1 MRSKN
6 RFQSTKGNRRGQVR
20 SILRFTSSS
29 YTLKMMGL
37 FSQEVSQEQSL
48 NMSDSNGELAF
59 DTISNAISDA
69 EGTIT
74 LPLIL
79 VPQEVILPHTIT
91 PLPIDLDEGSTFDAT
106 QNAIENEVTL
116 IYVNQPST
124 FDNSGKIL
132 DQLPRIA
139 TEVAMIDITDAP
151 DHLTFMMAQ
160 GRRRVELIE
169 LVADDPFYQVKARI
183 VEEVFDSEAKLER
196 LRDDALA
203 LVNDIAEL
211 NELIS
216 DDLIDYIHVL
226 EDFSELADMLAS
238 IIPLSVETRQEILNE
253 HRIAERLEL
262 VISLL
267 ENELRSLEVQDDVN
281 SQVQDEFNKLQRE
294 VYLREQMRVIQEEL
308 GESDITEVDAS
319 ALRERILAAK
329 LPDEAHKQAL
339 KEVSRLAIMSPL
351 SPEAGVIRTYLD
363 WILDIPWHTAS
374 KDNLNLRHA
383 EKVLN
388 REHYGLEKIKE
399 RILEHIAVRKL
410 AGSEM
415 KSPILCFVGPPGV
428 GKTSL
433 GKSIAEALG
442 REFVRVSLGGVR
454 DEAEIRGH
462 RRTYIGAMPGR
473 FVQTI
478 KRAGTVNPV
487 FMLDEIDKMSEDYRG
502 DPASALLE
510 VLDPEQ
516 NNEFSDHYLEV
527 PYDLSNVMFIATAND
542 LYPLPEA
549 LEDRMEIIEF
559 RAYTEEEKLEIAKRF
574 LIPKQLRAH
583 GLFRRGITFLDSAIL
598 HIIQHY
604 TLEAGVRNLEREI
617 ANICRKLT
625 KLAALRKKYPKRI
638 TASLV
643 EKYLGPQYILD
654 SQVNKEDSIGVATG
668 LVWTSGGGDIQ
679 LIEASLLPGKG
690 NLTLTGSLGDVLQES
705 AQIAWNYMRSLA
717 DELDVPHDDF
727 DSFDV
732 HIHLPEGAVPKD
744 GPSAGITLATAI
756 ISVFTERKVR
766 SEWAMTGEMTLRGNV
781 LPVGGVK
788 EKVLG
793 ARRRG
798 ITNLILPADNAKD
811 LVDIPKKALRDLN
824 IKLVKHMS
832 EVMDLVLMDTPEE
845 RERDINRQDL
855 VDEEEDTDN

>member
-1 MRSKN
+1 
-6 RFQSTKGNRRGQVR
+6 
-20 SILRFTSSS
+20 
-29 YTLKMMGL
+29 
-37 FSQEVSQEQSL
+37 
-48 NMSDSNGELAF
+48 MSVLLA
-59 DTISNAISDA
+59 
-69 EGTIT
+69 
-74 LPLIL
+74 
-79 VPQEVILPHTIT
+79 
-91 PLPIDLDEGSTFDAT
+91 
-106 QNAIENEVTL
+106 
-116 IYVNQPST
+116 
-124 FDNSGKIL
+124 
-132 DQLPRIA
+132 
-139 TEVAMIDITDAP
+139 
-151 DHLTFMMAQ
+151 
-160 GRRRVELIE
+160 
-169 LVADDPFYQVKARI
+169 
-183 VEEVFDSEAKLER
+183 
-196 LRDDALA
+196 
-203 LVNDIAEL
+203 
-211 NELIS
+211 
-216 DDLIDYIHVL
+216 
-226 EDFSELADMLAS
+226 
-238 IIPLSVETRQEILNE
+238 
-253 HRIAERLEL
+253 
-262 VISLL
+262 
-267 ENELRSLEVQDDVN
+267 
-281 SQVQDEFNKLQRE
+281 
-294 VYLREQMRVIQEEL
+294 
-308 GESDITEVDAS
+308 
-319 ALRERILAAK
+319 
-329 LPDEAHKQAL
+329 
-339 KEVSRLAIMSPL
+339 
-351 SPEAGVIRTYLD
+351 
-363 WILDIPWHTAS
+363 W
-374 KDNLNLRHA
+374 
-383 EKVLN
+383 
-388 REHYGLEKIKE
+388 
-399 RILEHIAVRKL
+399 
-410 AGSEM
+410 
-415 KSPILCFVGPPGV
+415 

-798 ITNLILPADNAKD
+798 ITNLILPSDNAKD

>member
-1 MRSKN
+1 
-6 RFQSTKGNRRGQVR
+6 
-20 SILRFTSSS
+20 
-29 YTLKMMGL
+29 MMGL
-37 FSQEVSQEQSL
+37 FSQEVFHEQSL

-69 EGTIT
+69 EGIIT

-91 PLPIDLDEGSTFDAT
+91 PLSIDFDEGSTLHAT
-106 QNAIENEVTL
+106 QDAIKNEITI

-124 FDNSGKIL
+124 FDATQPIL
-132 DQLPRIA
+132 EQLPRIA
-139 TEVAMIDITDAP
+139 TEVAMVDITDTP
-151 DHLTFMMAQ
+151 DHITFMMAQ
-160 GRRRVELIE
+160 GRRRVELLEI
-169 LVADDPFYQVKARI
+169 VTATPFYKVKARV
-183 VEEVFDSEAKLER
+183 VEEITDNAAKLEL

-203 LVNDIAEL
+203 LLNDIADL
-211 NELIS
+211 NELLS
-216 DDLIDYIHVL
+216 DDLIDYIHMIQ
-226 EDFSELADMLAS
+226 DFSELTDMLAS
-238 IIPLSVETRQEILNE
+238 IIPLSVETRQDILNE
-253 HRIAERLEL
+253 HRVAERLEM

-267 ENELRSLEVQDDVN
+267 DNELRALEVQDDVN

-308 GESDITEVDAS
+308 GESDITEADAS
-319 ALRERILAAK
+319 ALRERILSAK
-329 LPDEAHKQAL
+329 LPEEAHKQAL

-363 WILDIPWHTAS
+363 WMLDLPWHTAS

-383 EKVLN
+383 EKILN

-399 RILEHIAVRKL
+399 RVLEHIAVRKL

-473 FVQTI
+473 FIQTI
-478 KRAGTVNPV
+478 KRAGTINPV

-516 NNEFSDHYLEV
+516 NSEFSDHYLEV

-574 LIPKQLRAH
+574 LIPKQLRSH
-583 GLFRRGITFLDSAIL
+583 GLYRRGITFLDSAIL

-638 TASLV
+638 TANLV

-654 SQVNKEDSIGVATG
+654 SQLNKEDSIGLATG

-717 DELDVPHDDF
+717 DDLDVPHDDF

-766 SEWAMTGEMTLRGNV
+766 SEWAMTGEMTLRGYV

-832 EVMDLVLMDTPEE
+832 EVMELVLMDTPEE
-845 RERDINRQDL
+845 RQRDINRQDL
-855 VDEEEDTDN
+855 VEDEQDTDN

>member
-160 GRRRVELIE
+160 GRRRVELLE
-169 LVADDPFYQVKARI
+169 LVADEPFYQVKARV

-510 VLDPEQ
+510 VLDLEQ

-798 ITNLILPADNAKD
+798 ITNLILPSDNAKD

>member
-1 MRSKN
+1 M
-6 RFQSTKGNRRGQVR
+6 TK
-20 SILRFTSSS
+20 
-29 YTLKMMGL
+29 
-37 FSQEVSQEQSL
+37 
-48 NMSDSNGELAF
+48 SNGELAF
-59 DTISNAISDA
+59 DTISNANPDA
-69 EGTIT
+69 DGFII
-74 LPLIL
+74 LPLAPVIN
-79 VPQEVILPHTIT
+79 EVILPHTIT
-91 PLPIDLDEGSTFDAT
+91 PLSIDYDELFNERAAFH
-106 QNAIENEVTL
+106 AIENKSTL
-116 IYVNQPST
+116 IYSYLPET
-124 FDNSGKIL
+124 MDNTRPILEQISKIS
-132 DQLPRIA
+132 
-139 TEVAMIDITDAP
+139 TEVAMVDITDEP
-151 DHLTFMMAQ
+151 DNITFMMAQ
-160 GRRRVELIE
+160 GRRRVEIVEIIE
-169 LVADDPFYQVKARI
+169 EEPFFLAKARI
-183 VEEVFDSEAKLER
+183 VEEVLENKR
-196 LRDDALA
+196 AARDIRFQALDY
-203 LVNDIAEL
+203 LSDIADL
-211 NELIS
+211 NETLSEDIV
-216 DDLIDYIHVL
+216 DYIQII
-226 EDFSELADMLAS
+226 EDYSELADMLAS
-238 IIPLSVETRQEILNE
+238 IIPLSTKTRQDLLEE
-253 HRIAERLEL
+253 YRIVTRLET
-262 VISLL
+262 VRELL
-267 ENELRSLEVQDDVN
+267 KNAYISLEVRDDVMN
-281 SQVQDEFNKLQRE
+281 QVQDDFNKMQRE

-308 GESDITEVDAS
+308 GESDFEDVDAH
-319 ALRERILAAK
+319 ALRERIIAAE
-329 LPDEAHKQAL
+329 LPAEANKQAL
-339 KEVSRLAIMSPL
+339 REISRLASMSPM
-351 SPEAGVIRTYLD
+351 SPEAGVIRTYIDWFLD
-363 WILDIPWHTAS
+363 LPWHKSS

-410 AGSEM
+410 AGAEM

-473 FVQTI
+473 FIQTI
-478 KRAGTVNPV
+478 KRAGTINPV

-502 DPASALLE
+502 DPAAALLE

-527 PYDLSNVMFIATAND
+527 PYDLSKVMFIATANE

-559 RAYTEEEKLEIAKRF
+559 HAYTEEEKLEIARRF
-574 LIPKQLRAH
+574 LIPKQLKAH
-583 GLFRRGITFLDSAIL
+583 GLSRRGIKFLDSAIL

-617 ANICRKLT
+617 ANVCRKLT
-625 KLAALRKKYPKRI
+625 KLAALKRKYPKRI
-638 TASLV
+638 TANLV
-643 EKYLGPQYILD
+643 EKYLGPQYIID
-654 SQVNKEDSIGVATG
+654 SQINKVDSIGLATG

-690 NLTLTGSLGDVLQES
+690 NLTMTGSLGDVLQES
-705 AQIAWNYMRSLA
+705 AQIAWNYMRYLA

-744 GPSAGITLATAI
+744 GPSAGITLATAV
-756 ISVFTERKVR
+756 ISVFTEQKVR
-766 SEWAMTGEMTLRGNV
+766 SEWAMTGEMTLRGHV

-788 EKVLG
+788 EKVLA

-798 ITNLILPADNAKD
+798 ITNIILPFDNQKD

-824 IKLVKHMS
+824 IVPVKHMS
-832 EVMDLVLMDTPEE
+832 EVMELVLMDAPEE
-845 RERDINRQDL
+845 RERDLNREDLAEDEQDS
-855 VDEEEDTDN
+855 DN

>member
-1 MRSKN
+1 M
-6 RFQSTKGNRRGQVR
+6 T
-20 SILRFTSSS
+20 
-29 YTLKMMGL
+29 
-37 FSQEVSQEQSL
+37 
-48 NMSDSNGELAF
+48 DSNGELAF
-59 DTISNAISDA
+59 DTIPNAVPDA
-69 EGTIT
+69 EGLIT
-74 LPLIL
+74 LTLVL
-79 VPQEVILPHTIT
+79 VPQEIILPHTIT
-91 PLPIDLDEGSTFDAT
+91 PLPIDFDAPL
-106 QNAIENEVTL
+106 NKNAVHDAIENQKTI
-116 IYVNQPST
+116 IYVSQVNDFIASK
-124 FDNSGKIL
+124 SIL
-132 DQLPRIA
+132 EQIPQIA
-139 TEVAMIDITDAP
+139 TEVALLDITDTL
-151 DHLTFMMAQ
+151 DDMTFMMAQ
-160 GRRRVELIE
+160 GRRRVELLE
-169 LVADDPFYQVKARI
+169 MLTEDPFYTVKARVI
-183 VEEVFDSEAKLER
+183 EEVNDSDIKFER
-196 LRDDALA
+196 LRDEALS
-203 LVNDIAEL
+203 LL
-211 NELIS
+211 NEIADLNDLLS
-216 DDLIDYIHVL
+216 DELIDYIHML
-226 EDFSELADMLAS
+226 DDFSELADMLAS
-238 IIPLSVETRQEILNE
+238 ILPLSLETRQEVLDE
-253 HRIAERLEL
+253 LDIAKRLKF

-267 ENELRSLEVQDDVN
+267 DNELRALEVQDDVN
-281 SQVQDEFNKLQRE
+281 SQVQNEFNKMQRE

-308 GESDITEVDAS
+308 GESDISDADAS
-319 ALRERILAAK
+319 TLRERLLKAN
-329 LPDEAHKQAL
+329 LPEEAHKQAL
-339 KEVSRLAIMSPL
+339 KEVSRLSVMSPM
-351 SPEAGVIRTYLD
+351 SPEAGIIRTYLD
-363 WILDIPWHTAS
+363 WMLDLPWHTAS

-388 REHYGLEKIKE
+388 REHFGLEKIKE

-410 AGSEM
+410 AGADM

-442 REFVRVSLGGVR
+442 REFVRISLGGVR

-473 FVQTI
+473 FIQTI

-527 PYDLSNVMFIATAND
+527 PYDLSNVMFIATANE

-583 GLFRRGITFLDSAIL
+583 GLFRRGISFLDSAIL

-625 KLAALRKKYPKRI
+625 KLAALRQKYPKRI
-638 TASLV
+638 TANLV

-654 SQVNKEDSIGVATG
+654 SQVNKEDSIGLATG

-679 LIEASLLPGKG
+679 MIEASLLPGKG

-717 DELDVPHDDF
+717 DKLDVSHDDF
-727 DSFDV
+727 DTYDV

-744 GPSAGITLATAI
+744 GPSAGITLATTI
-756 ISVFTERKVR
+756 ISIFTECKVR
-766 SEWAMTGEMTLRGNV
+766 SDWAMTGEMTLRGHV
-781 LPVGGVK
+781 LPVGGIK
-788 EKVLG
+788 DKVLG

-798 ITNLILPADNAKD
+798 ITNLILPADNEKD

-824 IKLVKHMS
+824 IQFVKHMS
-832 EVMDLVLMDTPEE
+832 EVVDLVLMEAPDE
-845 RERDINRQDL
+845 RQRDINRPDL
-855 VDEEEDTDN
+855 VDDEQDEDN

>member
-1 MRSKN
+1 
-6 RFQSTKGNRRGQVR
+6 
-20 SILRFTSSS
+20 
-29 YTLKMMGL
+29 
-37 FSQEVSQEQSL
+37 
-48 NMSDSNGELAF
+48 MSDSNGELAF
-59 DTISNAISDA
+59 DTIPNAISDA
-69 EGTIT
+69 EGFIT
-74 LPLIL
+74 LPLVL
-79 VPQEVILPHTIT
+79 VPHEVILPHTIT
-91 PLPIDLDEGSTFDAT
+91 PLPFDDGESLNMSAAHD
-106 QNAIENEVTL
+106 AIKNKTTL
-116 IYVNQPST
+116 IYVNKPEP
-124 FDNSGKIL
+124 FDNSRPIL
-132 DQLPRIA
+132 EQLAKIA
-139 TEVAMIDITDAP
+139 TEVAMIDISDETNNS
-151 DHLTFMMAQ
+151 LFMMAQ
-160 GRRRVELIE
+160 GRRRVELVDI
-169 LVADDPFYQVKARI
+169 VAEAPFYIVKARI
-183 VEEVFDSEAKLER
+183 LEESDAHQVELEQ

-203 LVNDIAEL
+203 LVNDIADL
-211 NELIS
+211 NETLS
-216 DDLIDYIHVL
+216 DDVIDYIHML
-226 EDFSELADMLAS
+226 EDFSELTDMLAS
-238 IIPLSVETRQEILNE
+238 IVPITTDMRQEVLNE
-253 HRIAERLEL
+253 HRIIERLQM
-262 VISLL
+262 VIGLL
-267 ENELRSLEVQDDVN
+267 DNELRALEVQDDVN

-308 GESDITEVDAS
+308 GESDITEADAS
-319 ALRERILAAK
+319 SLRERIITSN
-329 LPDEAHKQAL
+329 LPEEAHKQAM

-363 WILDIPWHTAS
+363 WMLDLPWHSQS

-473 FVQTI
+473 FIQTI

-516 NNEFSDHYLEV
+516 NNQFSDHYLEV
-527 PYDLSNVMFIATAND
+527 PYDLSNVMFIATANE

-583 GLFRRGITFLDSAIL
+583 GLFRRGITFLDSAVL

-617 ANICRKLT
+617 ANVCRKLT

-638 TASLV
+638 TANLV

-654 SQVNKEDSIGVATG
+654 SQVNKEDSIGLATG

-717 DELDVPHDDF
+717 EELDVPHDDF
-727 DSFDV
+727 ENFDV

-744 GPSAGITLATAI
+744 GPSAGITLATTI

-766 SEWAMTGEMTLRGNV
+766 SEWAMTGEMTLRGHV

-788 EKVLG
+788 DKVLG

-798 ITNLILPADNAKD
+798 INNLILPAQNEKD
-811 LVDIPKKALRDLN
+811 LIDIPKKALRDLN
-824 IKLVKHMS
+824 IKFVKHMS
-832 EVMDLVLMDTPEE
+832 EVMELVLMDTPSE
-845 RERDINRQDL
+845 RERDLNPQDL
-855 VDEEEDTDN
+855 VEDQQDDDN